1 MYGIEW
7 RVEIEIAVN
16 NVDKEYVGIFYPIAF
31 FLLWKIVKL

>member
-7 RVEIEIAVN
+7 RIEIEIAVN
-16 NVDKEYVGIFYPIAF
+16 NVDKEYVGTCYPIAF